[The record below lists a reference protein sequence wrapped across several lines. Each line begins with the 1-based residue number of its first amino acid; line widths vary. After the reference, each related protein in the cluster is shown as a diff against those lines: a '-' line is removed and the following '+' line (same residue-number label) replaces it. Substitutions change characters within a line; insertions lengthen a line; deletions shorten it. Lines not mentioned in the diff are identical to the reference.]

1 VGVAIDETRH
11 HDAAMAI
18 DGAGSKPARFS
29 FKFGSGPDADNL
41 RAGGEERAVWD
52 SAELAQS
59 CPATRDRGTGEGQKL
74 RRVSEE

>member
-1 VGVAIDETRH
+1 VAIEEPWH
-11 HDAAMAI
+11 HDAAAAI

-29 FKFGSGPDADNL
+29 FKFGSGSDADNL

-52 SAELAQS
+52 NAEFAQS
-59 CPATRDRGTGEGQKL
+59 CPAARDGGTGESQKL